1 MKNHLLIGGM
11 VAALVST
18 HLAAAGIAPADI
30 GKTLTAAGSPMAA
43 NGPIPAYEGRDQPLQ
58 GWTPD
63 KSRTSFWKYHDE
75 KPLFTI
81 DASNASQYA
90 EQLTPGQLALF
101 KVNPDYKMV
110 VYPTHRSCSYPDFVM
125 DNTRANVGTAKLSPS
140 GNGIAAGTLPGI
152 PFPAATT
159 GLEAIWNHLMR
170 YSGVGMDSVVR
181 TVVSPRPGA
190 AGFIDTAAITTMYM
204 PLNAKGQQS
213 PSQGGGNYL
222 SAFVQ
227 LSEPPALAGQ
237 ALIQKS
243 QFENAQES
251 FMYFPGQRRVRR
263 MPTYAYDA
271 PMLGYENQI
280 MVDASFTFN
289 GNPDRF
295 DWKLVGEKNILVPYN
310 AFGMYDQDVKQS
322 DVVGARSLTPAAR
335 RYELHKVIMVQATVK
350 DGVRHTAPKRM
361 FYLDSDTYLAL
372 VADDYDAQGK
382 LWKVRESYPMP
393 VWEVE
398 GACALLPYAQYDLD
412 SGRYI
417 ADFIVA
423 GNPSRKGI
431 QWFLES
437 NSTRFRSDF
446 YTQDNL
452 RSISE
457 R

>member
-1 MKNHLLIGGM
+1 MNHRLLIGGIVM
-11 VAALVST
+11 ALGSGP
-18 HLAAAGIAPADI
+18 LAAANIVPAEI

-43 NGPIPAYEGRDQPLQ
+43 DGPIPAFEGRDQPLP
-58 GWTPD
+58 GWSIE
-63 KSRTSFWKYHDE
+63 KSRTAFWKYHDE

-81 DASNASQYA
+81 DASNAAQHA

-101 KVNPDYKMV
+101 KVNPEYKMV
-110 VYPTHRSCSYPDFVM
+110 VYPTHRTCSYPDFVVE
-125 DNTRANVGTAKLSPS
+125 NTRQNVGSAKLTAS
-140 GNGIAAGTLPGI
+140 GNGIASGTLPGI
-152 PFPAATT
+152 PFPGTSS

-181 TVVSPRPGA
+181 TVVSPRPGSS
-190 AGFIDTAAITTMYM
+190 GFIDTAAQTTLFM
-204 PLNAKGQQS
+204 PLNAKGQHS
-213 PSQGGGNYL
+213 PSEGGGNYL
-222 SAFVQ
+222 NGFVQ
-227 LSEPPALAGQ
+227 LSEPPAMAGQ
-237 ALIQKS
+237 AMIQKS
-243 QFENAQES
+243 MFDADQET

-280 MVDASFTFN
+280 MIDASFTFN

-295 DWKLVGEKNILVPYN
+295 DWKMVGEKNILVPYN
-310 AFGMYDQDVKQS
+310 AFGMYDQDLKQS
-322 DVVGARSLTPAAR
+322 DVVTPKSVSPAVR
-335 RYELHKVIMVQATVK
+335 RYELHKVYVVEATVRQ
-350 DGVRHTAPKRM
+350 GVRHSTPKRT

-398 GACALLPYAQYDLD
+398 GACASIPYAQYDLEN
-412 SGRYI
+412 GRYI

-423 GNPSRKGI
+423 GNPSKKGI
-431 QWFLES
+431 EWFLES
-437 NSTRFRSDF
+437 DKTRFRSSF